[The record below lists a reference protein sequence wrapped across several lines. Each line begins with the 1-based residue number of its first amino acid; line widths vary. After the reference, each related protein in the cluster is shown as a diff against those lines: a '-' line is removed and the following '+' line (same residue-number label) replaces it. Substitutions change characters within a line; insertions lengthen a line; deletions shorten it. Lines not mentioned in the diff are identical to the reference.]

1 MNLYKKMYV
10 VSEDEYRRLTESM
23 QVSVSQFPT
32 AHSDVDQNTFTPIE
46 PEIVDAYDID
56 QTNKHKK
63 KDKEMEK
70 KERKKKKHKCNQC
83 EKEYSDKHD
92 LRRHKKKIHAKQD
105 TDIKPQEEE
114 EDTGIVIKNKNIK
127 RQRQQRDPF
136 RQKITKWRTMMMM
149 M

>member
-23 QVSVSQFPT
+23 QLTVSQCPT
-32 AHSDVDQNTFTPIE
+32 SHLDIDHNNIMPIE
-46 PEIVDAYDID
+46 SEIVNDDDKIVDDID
-56 QTNKHKK
+56 QTNNK
-63 KDKEMEK
+63 KDKEKEK
-70 KERKKKKHKCNQC
+70 KERKNKKKHKCNQC

-105 TDIKPQEEE
+105 TDIKPQEG
-114 EDTGIVIKNKNIK
+114 EDIGIVIKKKIN
-127 RQRQQRDPF
+127 QQQRDPF

-149 M
+149 